1 MNRMPKEFAS
11 VPVTRVY
18 LVDHGR
24 LCQNPRFYP
33 LAPASKGQFF
43 HTVRL
48 RQAPTEDW
56 FRPGRLV
63 RPAREEIRKS
73 RRNRGM
79 ILHGDFPE
87 NYATNNCQHVLTCT
101 PYTGAH
107 IHEELCSSLACETY
121 A

>member
-1 MNRMPKEFAS
+1 
-11 VPVTRVY
+11 
-18 LVDHGR
+18 
-24 LCQNPRFYP
+24 
-33 LAPASKGQFF
+33 
-43 HTVRL
+43 
-48 RQAPTEDW
+48 
-56 FRPGRLV
+56 
-63 RPAREEIRKS
+63 
-73 RRNRGM
+73 M